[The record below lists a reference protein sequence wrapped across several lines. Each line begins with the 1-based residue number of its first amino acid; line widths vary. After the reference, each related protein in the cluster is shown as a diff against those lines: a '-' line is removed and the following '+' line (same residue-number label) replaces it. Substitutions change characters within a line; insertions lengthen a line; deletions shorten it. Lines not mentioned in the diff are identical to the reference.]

1 MTDTSVLFL
10 TVKHLLV
17 LTLRQACHKAK
28 YSVLYFF
35 LFILTIYLKNVK
47 STVKLFADDIS
58 VFNLSSAN
66 TTNGLTNSNNSS
78 VFA

>member
-1 MTDTSVLFL
+1 MTYTNVLFL
-10 TVKHLLV
+10 TVRHLLV
-17 LTLRQACHKAK
+17 LTLRQPCHKAK
-28 YSVLYFF
+28 YLVLYFF

-47 STVKLFADDIS
+47 PAVKLFADDIS

-66 TTNGLTNSNNSS
+66 TTNGLKHSNNSS